1 MIELSLPFPPS
12 VNHYWRR
19 VGARTLVSRTGRA
32 YRATIVALLRDRAAP
47 PLQERLTVEIEVH
60 PPDRRRRDL
69 DNLLKALIDA
79 LAHAGLYADDSQIDR
94 LLIER
99 RGPLAGGRVVVRLGG
114 LSRD

>member
-19 VGARTLVSRTGRA
+19 VGSRTLVSRTGRE
-32 YRATIVALLRDRAAP
+32 YRAAIETLLHSHASS
-47 PLQERLTVEIEVH
+47 PLLGRLAVEIDVY